1 MIEFPSS
8 LDWLES
14 LFNIEEEKEATVENT
29 GSVSSKTCKRT
40 TSSISTAAANS
51 GVQTSVANSPQS
63 SWAVT
68 NILAADSD
76 YSTTTTT
83 NTSSILD
90 IDPNLMT
97 MLLQITDS
105 DISSP
110 MNSFEQRSDR
120 DVHYYSSSSSPPQ
133 QLDDELAL
141 GRMKAEAAKD
151 FNEWKQTKRLIKRL
165 SRHDSTLS
173 VSSSSPPTKK
183 NNIVPQKTTTI

>member
-14 LFNIEEEKEATVENT
+14 LFNIEEEKEATVDNT
-29 GSVSSKTCKRT
+29 GSGSSKTCKRT

-63 SWAVT
+63 SWAA
-68 NILAADSD
+68 NILATESD
-76 YSTTTTT
+76 YSTTTT
-83 NTSSILD
+83 NSSSILD

-120 DVHYYSSSSSPPQ
+120 DVHYSSPSQ

>member
-14 LFNIEEEKEATVENT
+14 LFNIEEEKEDIVDNT
-29 GSVSSKTCKRT
+29 GVSSKTCKRT

-63 SWAVT
+63 SWAA
-68 NILAADSD
+68 NILATESD
-76 YSTTTTT
+76 YSTTTRTS
-83 NTSSILD
+83 SSILD

-120 DVHYYSSSSSPPQ
+120 DVHYYSSSSSSPQ